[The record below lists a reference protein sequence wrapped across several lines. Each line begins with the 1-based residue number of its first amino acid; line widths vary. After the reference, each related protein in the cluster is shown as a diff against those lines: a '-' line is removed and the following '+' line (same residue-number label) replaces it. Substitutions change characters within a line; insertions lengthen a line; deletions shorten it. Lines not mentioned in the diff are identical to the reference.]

1 LNVADYL
8 QPIVDALLLGGLYAL
23 MAIGVSL
30 CFGIVRIV
38 NFAHGEFIMLGAYGS
53 FWAFTLLG
61 VDPLI
66 SLVPV
71 MLLGGGLGFLLFKL
85 CVQRVLAA
93 PELNQILLTFGLS
106 LVLQNVA
113 VMSWSGDPRSVTTAY
128 SLSSLEW
135 GDVIIPSG
143 RLIAFAIVVVLVAAL
158 FAWLRLTELGRAARA
173 VSQNRDAALL
183 MGVNVN
189 FVYALTFA
197 ISAAL
202 GAGAGIT
209 VSFLATITPFMGFS
223 MVIKSFAAV
232 ILGGL
237 GNIVGAIAAAFLL
250 GAAET
255 AVSYYVPDGSG
266 WAEGVAFAILFCIL
280 ILRPRG
286 ILGQAV
292 EV

>member
-1 LNVADYL
+1 
-8 QPIVDALLLGGLYAL
+8 
-23 MAIGVSL
+23 VSL

-143 RLIAFAIVVVLVAAL
+143 RVIAFAIVVVLVAAL
-158 FAWLRLTELGRAARA
+158 FAWLRFTELGRAARA

-209 VSFLATITPFMGFS
+209 VSFLTTITPFMGFS